1 MTSEITTAT
10 ATAANDF
17 GAIEDLA
24 ASLEAT
30 AGYLESCAERHS
42 VTGVRAEHYRSAVAS
57 CQRIASDMRN
67 LTEDNPALIRFR
79 SMVSALYEKQL
90 RAFARIKIDYQARIG
105 SNFRPATTDC
115 FLSELSALA
124 FALEAIHEPACV
136 IGVGIGFGPRCNPSS
151 LGEAA

>member
-10 ATAANDF
+10 ATAANDC
-17 GAIEDLA
+17 GALENLA

-42 VTGVRAEHYRSAVAS
+42 VTGVQAARYQRAVAS

-67 LTEDNPALIRFR
+67 LKDDNPALIHFR
-79 SMVSALYEKQL
+79 SIVSALNQKQL

-105 SNFRPATTDC
+105 SEFMPTTTNR

-136 IGVGIGFGPRCNPSS
+136 IGVGVGFGPRSYPST
-151 LGEAA
+151 LGEVA